1 MSDITISDSAYN
13 RICEIKASDHDK
25 RKNLLQISVISGG
38 CSGLSYDLKLVNR
51 QNLTIKES
59 DLLFEFPDFNIFID
73 MRSYLML
80 AGTELDFSDGLEGK
94 GFHFHNPNARR
105 TCSCG
110 DSFSL

>member
-1 MSDITISDSAYN
+1 
-13 RICEIKASDHDK
+13 
-25 RKNLLQISVISGG
+25 
-38 CSGLSYDLKLVNR
+38 
-51 QNLTIKES
+51 
-59 DLLFEFPDFNIFID
+59 

>member
-25 RKNLLQISVISGG
+25 RKNLLQISIISGG

-51 QNLTIKES
+51 RNLTIKES
-59 DLLFEFPDFNIFID
+59 DHLFEFPDFNIFID

>member
-1 MSDITISDSAYN
+1 MSDLTISDSAYN

-25 RKNLLQISVISGG
+25 HKNLLQISIISGG
-38 CSGLSYDLKLVNR
+38 CSGLSYDLKLVKR

-59 DLLFEFPDFNIFID
+59 DHLFEFPDFNVFID

>member
-25 RKNLLQISVISGG
+25 RKNLLQISIISGG

-59 DLLFEFPDFNIFID
+59 DHLFEFPDFNIFID

-80 AGTELDFSDGLEGK
+80 AGTMLDFSDGLEGK

>member
-13 RICEIKASDHDK
+13 RICEIKRSDKDPHN
-25 RKNLLQISVISGG
+25 NLLQISIISGG
-38 CSGLSYDLKLVNR
+38 CSGLSYDLKLVN
-51 QNLTIKES
+51 QLDLTIKEF
-59 DLLFEFPDFNIFID
+59 DHLLEFPDFNLFID

-94 GFHFHNPNARR
+94 GFHFHNPNASR

>member
-13 RICEIKASDHDK
+13 RICEIKAFDHDK
-25 RKNLLQISVISGG
+25 RKNLLQISIISGG

-59 DLLFEFPDFNIFID
+59 DHLFEFPDFNIFID

>member
-13 RICEIKASDHDK
+13 RICEIKAYDHDK
-25 RKNLLQISVISGG
+25 HKNLLQISIISGG

-59 DLLFEFPDFNIFID
+59 DHLFEFPDFNIFID

-94 GFHFHNPNARR
+94 GFHFHNHNARR

>member
-13 RICEIKASDHDK
+13 RICEIKASDDDK
-25 RKNLLQISVISGG
+25 RKNLLQISIISGG

-59 DLLFEFPDFNIFID
+59 DHLFEFPDFNIFID

>member
-1 MSDITISDSAYN
+1 MSDISISDSAYN

-25 RKNLLQISVISGG
+25 RKNLLQISIISGG

-59 DLLFEFPDFNIFID
+59 DHLFEFPDFNIFID

>member
-1 MSDITISDSAYN
+1 MSEITISDSAYN
-13 RICEIKASDHDK
+13 RICEIIASDHDK
-25 RKNLLQISVISGG
+25 HKNLLQISIISGG

-59 DLLFEFPDFNIFID
+59 DHLFEFPDFNIFID

>member
-25 RKNLLQISVISGG
+25 RKNLLQISIISGG

-59 DLLFEFPDFNIFID
+59 DHLFEFPDFNIFID

>member
-25 RKNLLQISVISGG
+25 HNNILQISIISGG

-59 DLLFEFPDFNIFID
+59 DHLFEFPDFNIFID

>member
-59 DLLFEFPDFNIFID
+59 DHLFEFPDFNIFID

>member
-25 RKNLLQISVISGG
+25 RKNLLQISIISGG

-59 DLLFEFPDFNIFID
+59 DYLFEFPDFNIFID

>member
-25 RKNLLQISVISGG
+25 NKNLLQISIISGG

-59 DLLFEFPDFNIFID
+59 DHLFEFPDFNIFID

>member
-13 RICEIKASDHDK
+13 RICEIKAYDHDK
-25 RKNLLQISVISGG
+25 HKNLLQISIISGG

-59 DLLFEFPDFNIFID
+59 DHLFEFPDFNIFID

>member
-1 MSDITISDSAYN
+1 M
-13 RICEIKASDHDK
+13 
-25 RKNLLQISVISGG
+25 Q
-38 CSGLSYDLKLVNR
+38 
-51 QNLTIKES
+51 
-59 DLLFEFPDFNIFID
+59 DFYGNCG
-73 MRSYLML
+73 RYLML

>member
-25 RKNLLQISVISGG
+25 RKNLLQISIISGG

-59 DLLFEFPDFNIFID
+59 DHLFEFPDFNIFID
-73 MRSYLML
+73 LRSYLML